1 MATHHDLCR
10 AFLVSHVELSFT
22 CVHLKPSRVAVRVV
36 MLVVMRVVVDVEHMY
51 DVNYRLL
58 LNVSLVAIRACSAR
72 EVSSEAGGL

>member
-1 MATHHDLCR
+1 
-10 AFLVSHVELSFT
+10 
-22 CVHLKPSRVAVRVV
+22 
-36 MLVVMRVVVDVEHMY
+36 MY